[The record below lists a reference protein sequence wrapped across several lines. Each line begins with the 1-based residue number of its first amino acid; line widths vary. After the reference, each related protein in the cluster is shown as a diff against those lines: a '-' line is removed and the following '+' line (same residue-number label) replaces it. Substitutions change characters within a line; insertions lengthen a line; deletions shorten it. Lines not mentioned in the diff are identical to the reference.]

1 LRTSAEKSPPIEATY
16 EDALRVAEKLSKT
29 DQRRLAQRLLIETRE
44 AAPKERVSI
53 MELEGLG
60 KEIWAGIDT
69 DAYIKAESD
78 SWDR

>member
-1 LRTSAEKSPPIEATY
+1 MEATY

-29 DQRRLAQRLLIETRE
+29 DQRRLARKLLRETE
-44 AAPKERVSI
+44 ATAPKERVSI

-60 KEIWAGIDT
+60 KEIWEGIDT
-69 DAYIKAESD
+69 DAYIKTERD

>member
-1 LRTSAEKSPPIEATY
+1 MEATY
-16 EDALRVAEKLSKT
+16 EDALGVAEKLSKA
-29 DQRRLAQRLLIETRE
+29 DQRRIARKLLYEAQE

-60 KEIWAGIDT
+60 REIWEGIDT
-69 DAYIKAESD
+69 DAYIKAERD